1 MPNQAGRV
9 FNAVAQGA
17 EIKAIKGVGF
27 MIITKEPRRKR
38 RTKEEMKAEK
48 NSK

>member
-9 FNAVAQGA
+9 FTAVASGA

-27 MIITKEPRRKR
+27 LVVTKERRTR

-48 NSK
+48 K